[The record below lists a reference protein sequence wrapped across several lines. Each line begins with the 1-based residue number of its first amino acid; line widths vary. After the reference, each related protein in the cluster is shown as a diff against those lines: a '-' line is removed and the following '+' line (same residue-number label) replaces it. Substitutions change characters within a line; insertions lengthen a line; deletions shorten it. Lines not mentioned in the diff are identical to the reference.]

1 MQSKHSLFFIFTTV
15 LIDMIGFGIIM
26 PVMPVLMMEITG
38 EELSGAADWGGWLM
52 FVYALL
58 QFVFAPILGNL
69 SDRYGRRPVLLLSLF
84 TYAINHLIMGFATA
98 LWLLFVGRILTGMS
112 GATYSVANAVI
123 ADSSPPEKRAQNFG
137 LLGMALG
144 LGFIFG
150 PVLGGMLGEIGPRA
164 PFFAA
169 AALATLNV
177 IYGYFVL
184 PETLPESERR
194 PFDIARANP
203 IGALLRIRQ
212 YPLFLGLALTILLYQ
227 IGHHAYPATWSFY
240 TMEKFNWS
248 EAEVGYSLGFVGL
261 LMAIVQGGLIRW
273 VIPRIGSVRAALLGF
288 VAAAVAYFGIAT
300 ASTGLV
306 LYLWCIPSA
315 LAGLV
320 MPAIQ
325 GLMSNEV
332 PQNEQ
337 GELQGMVASLAS
349 VGAIIGPLFMTQLFG
364 YYSAAQSQWYFPG
377 APFLA
382 AAVLTLLAIGAFLH
396 GIRSVEAKASGAT
409 TS

>member
-1 MQSKHSLFFIFTTV
+1 MPSKHSLVFVFTTV

-38 EELSGAADWGGWLM
+38 EALSGAADWVGWLM

-84 TYAINHLIMGFATA
+84 TYAINYLIMGFATT
-98 LWLLFVGRILTGMS
+98 LWLLFVGRVLTGMS

-169 AALATLNV
+169 AGLATLNV

-184 PETLPESERR
+184 PETLPEAHRR
-194 PFDIARANP
+194 DFDIKRANP

-212 YPLFLGLALTILLYQ
+212 YPLFMGLALTILLYQ
-227 IGHHAYPATWSFY
+227 IGHHAYPATWAFY
-240 TMEKFNWS
+240 TMEKFSWS
-248 EAEVGYSLGFVGL
+248 EAQVGYSLGFVGL

-288 VAAAVAYFGIAT
+288 VAAAFAYLGIAT
-300 ASTGLV
+300 ADTGFA

-337 GELQGMVASLAS
+337 GELQGMIASLAS
-349 VGAIIGPLFMTQLFG
+349 IGAIIGPLLMTQLFG
-364 YYSAAQSQWYFPG
+364 HYSGANAAWYFPG
-377 APFLA
+377 APFVA
-382 AAVLTLLAIGAFLH
+382 AGGLTLLAIVAFLR
-396 GIRSVEAKASGAT
+396 GVRVVSSAPVNAAP
-409 TS
+409 

>member
-1 MQSKHSLFFIFTTV
+1 MQSKHSLVFIFSTV

-84 TYAINHLIMGFATA
+84 TYAINYVIMGFATS
-98 LWLLFVGRILTGMS
+98 LWLLFVGRVLTGMS
-112 GATYSVANAVI
+112 GATFSVANAVI

-169 AALATLNV
+169 AGLATLNV

-184 PETLPESERR
+184 PETLPADQRR
-194 PFDIARANP
+194 SFDIKRANP
-203 IGALLRIRQ
+203 VGALLRIRR
-212 YPLFLGLALTILLYQ
+212 YPLFMGLAFTILLYQ
-227 IGHHAYPATWSFY
+227 IGHHAYPSTWSFF
-240 TMEKFNWS
+240 TMEKFDWS
-248 EAEVGYSLGFVGL
+248 QAQVGYSLGFVGL

-273 VIPRIGSVRAALLGF
+273 IIPRLGSVRAALLGF
-288 VAAAVAYFGIAT
+288 VAAAVSYVGISFAG
-300 ASTGLV
+300 SGLE

-325 GLMSNEV
+325 ALMANEV

-337 GELQGMVASLAS
+337 GELQGMIASLGS
-349 VGAIIGPLFMTQLFG
+349 VGAIIGPVLMTQLFAH
-364 YYSAAQSQWYFPG
+364 YSAAGAGWYFPG
-377 APFLA
+377 APFLMA
-382 AAVLTLLAIGAFLH
+382 GVLTVLAVAAFLR
-396 GIRSVEAKASGAT
+396 GVRTVSNPGSKVAS
-409 TS
+409 

>member
-1 MQSKHSLFFIFTTV
+1 MQSKHSLVFIFSTV

-38 EELSGAADWGGWLM
+38 EGLSGAADWGGWLM

-58 QFVFAPILGNL
+58 QFVFAPILGSL
-69 SDRYGRRPVLLLSLF
+69 SDRYGRRPVLLLSLV
-84 TYAINHLIMGFATA
+84 TYAINYVIMGFATS
-98 LWLLFVGRILTGMS
+98 LWLLFVGRVLTGMS

-123 ADSSPPEKRAQNFG
+123 ADSSPPEKRVQNFG

-169 AALATLNV
+169 AGLATLNV

-184 PETLPESERR
+184 PETLPEDQRR
-194 PFDIARANP
+194 EFDIKRANP
-203 IGALLRIRQ
+203 VGALLRIRQ
-212 YPLFLGLALTILLYQ
+212 YPIFMGLALTILLYQ

-240 TMEKFNWS
+240 TMEKFSWS

-288 VAAAVAYFGIAT
+288 VAAAVAYIGIAT
-300 ASTGLV
+300 AGSGLV

-315 LAGLV
+315 LSGLV

-325 GLMSNEV
+325 GLMANEV

-337 GELQGMVASLAS
+337 GELQGMIASLGS
-349 VGAIIGPLFMTQLFG
+349 VGAIIGPVLMTQLFG
-364 YYSAAQSQWYFPG
+364 YYSGASAAWYFPG

-382 AAVLTLLAIGAFLH
+382 SGLLTLLAIVAFLR
-396 GIRSVEAKASGAT
+396 GMQSVGSAT
-409 TS
+409 EKVVP